1 MAKTTADKTSRDKN
15 NNAANTKLASLKNFI
30 REAKAELKKVT
41 WPTRKQIWYW
51 TVIVIVFTLCVSLY
65 LGLIDFILAWLF
77 RMLLG

>member
-1 MAKTTADKTSRDKN
+1 MAKTTAEKP
-15 NNAANTKLASLKNFI
+15 TKLTSLKTFI

-51 TVIVIVFTLCVSLY
+51 TVIVIVFTLCVSVY
-65 LGLIDFILAWLF
+65 LGLIDFVLAWLF

>member
-1 MAKTTADKTSRDKN
+1 MAKTTADKSSRDKN
-15 NNAANTKLASLKNFI
+15 NKAANTKLASLKSFI

>member
-1 MAKTTADKTSRDKN
+1 MAKTTTEKP
-15 NNAANTKLASLKNFI
+15 TKLASLKSFV

-41 WPTRKQIWYW
+41 WPTRRQIWYW

>member
-1 MAKTTADKTSRDKN
+1 MAKTTTEKP
-15 NNAANTKLASLKNFI
+15 TKLASLKNFI

-41 WPTRKQIWYW
+41 WPTRRQIWYW

-77 RMLLG
+77 RTLLG

>member
-1 MAKTTADKTSRDKN
+1 MAKTTTEKPGKMAALKT
-15 NNAANTKLASLKNFI
+15 FI

-41 WPTRKQIWYW
+41 WPTRRQIWYW

>member
-1 MAKTTADKTSRDKN
+1 MAKATTEKSTKI
-15 NNAANTKLASLKNFI
+15 AAKPTAGTKLKNFI

-41 WPTRKQIWYW
+41 WPTRRQIWYW

>member
-1 MAKTTADKTSRDKN
+1 MAKTTTEKP
-15 NNAANTKLASLKNFI
+15 TKLASLKNFI

-41 WPTRKQIWYW
+41 WPTRRQIWYW
-51 TVIVIVFTLCVSLY
+51 TVIVIVFTLAVSLY

>member
-1 MAKTTADKTSRDKN
+1 MAKTTAEKTAKLVAKN
-15 NNAANTKLASLKNFI
+15 STGTKLKTFI

-41 WPTRKQIWYW
+41 WPTRRQIWYW

-65 LGLIDFILAWLF
+65 LGLIDFVLAWLF